1 MHLYRRQ
8 GTSKPQCLSD
18 VHTGIIQYED
28 LTNHVHARLLQ
39 NKKSLDDENLRG
51 VFVLFDNQEIPV
63 MSLDQLEIVLK
74 MIAVSLSNNFLQSHS
89 VSFVS
94 ILEELCDFFVHIRL

>member
-8 GTSKPQCLSD
+8 GTSKPHCLSD
-18 VHTGIIQYED
+18 VHTGIIQFED
-28 LTNHVHARLLQ
+28 LTCHVHARLLG
-39 NKKSLDDENLRG
+39 NEKNLNDKNLQG
-51 VFVLFDNQEIPV
+51 VFVLFENQEIPV

-89 VSFVS
+89 VS
-94 ILEELCDFFVHIRL
+94 IL

>member
-8 GTSKPQCLSD
+8 GTSKPYCLSD

-28 LTNHVHARLLQ
+28 LTSHVHARLLQ
-39 NKKSLDDENLRG
+39 HEKSITDESLRS
-51 VFVLFDNQEIPV
+51 VFVLFENQEIPV

-74 MIAVSLSNNFLQSHS
+74 MISVSLSNNFLQSHS
-89 VSFVS
+89 VSD
-94 ILEELCDFFVHIRL
+94 L